1 MKTAVKNT
9 WNYKRES
16 RRYAVA
22 QRIPPS
28 IKRESE
34 QDYCTREG

>member
-9 WNYKRES
+9 RNYKRES

-22 QRIPPS
+22 QRIPPC